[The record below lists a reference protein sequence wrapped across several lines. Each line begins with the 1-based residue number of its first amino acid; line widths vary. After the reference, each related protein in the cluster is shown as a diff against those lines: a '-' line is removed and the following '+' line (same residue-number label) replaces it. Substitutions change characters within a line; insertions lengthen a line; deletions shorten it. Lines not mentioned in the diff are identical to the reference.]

1 MKPKIKQQLR
11 GYLEYFDLRVKYVRL
26 PEKVSGF
33 LQPGSDPRFIFL
45 NEDKPHSDHVFT
57 VAHELGHY
65 VMHLARPARHKM
77 PAYLDHPWES
87 TVMREAT
94 QMTKSWVEPLLAP
107 EGEADAWAFAF
118 LLRIGAVDDLL
129 TILELY
135 PKKFWTFFLICMIS
149 TYKGLKTRTKNF
161 FEELVDAFAGSNHQ
175 PRRSSRKT
183 RGRRLHY
190 F

>member
-1 MKPKIKQQLR
+1 MKRKTKQQLR
-11 GYLEYFDLRVKYVRL
+11 GYLKYFDLRVKYVHL

-45 NEDKPHSDHVFT
+45 NQDKPHSDHVFT

-65 VMHLARPARHKM
+65 VMHLNRPPRNQM

-87 TVMREAT
+87 ALMREAT
-94 QMTKSWVEPLLAP
+94 QMTKSWAEPLLAP
-107 EGEADAWAFAF
+107 EGEADAWAFAL

-135 PKKFWTFFLICMIS
+135 PKKFGIFFLICMIS
-149 TYKGLKTRTKNF
+149 AYKNLKTRIKAF
-161 FEELVDAFAGSNHQ
+161 FRELFDALAGIKRQH
-175 PRRSSRKT
+175 PR
-183 RGRRLHY
+183 
-190 F
+190 